1 MSPSLT
7 LMVSTL
13 KAASQSSLDQERLSQ
28 LARAPLITTGTTGS
42 ASDMA
47 RIKKCSDA
55 VTQQCSRSGLG
66 STHHFLDNYYCYWLP
81 HLVYYESG
89 VTPADSAAVHST
101 H

>member
-47 RIKKCSDA
+47 RIKN
-55 VTQQCSRSGLG
+55 VLMQ
-66 STHHFLDNYYCYWLP
+66 
-81 HLVYYESG
+81 
-89 VTPADSAAVHST
+89 
-101 H
+101 